1 MWGVVV
7 AHLYEFWE
15 YEPSTLATMTTRPS
29 RTTHQ
34 ERNATMRRR
43 GFTILEL
50 LILLAVLAIV
60 FAIAALD
67 VRPLHNEARSAA
79 NEVASAVR
87 LTRGRAMA
95 TTSAHRLVVAGP
107 SELRMEAAVACD
119 DATGWTEETRFATTL
134 SGSARIAELS
144 DSGDASDYG
153 PATAGDVLLCFDPRG
168 LADASPTV
176 KLRDARGR
184 IAEVDVYAGGG
195 VELR

>member
-1 MWGVVV
+1 MM
-7 AHLYEFWE
+7 H
-15 YEPSTLATMTTRPS
+15 
-29 RTTHQ
+29 
-34 ERNATMRRR
+34 RR

-60 FAIAALD
+60 VAIAALD

-87 LTRGRAMA
+87 LTRARAMA

-107 SELRMEAAVACD
+107 SELRTEAAIACD
-119 DATGWTEETRFATTL
+119 DAGGWTEEARFATTL
-134 SGSARIAELS
+134 SGSAEIAELS
-144 DSGDASDYG
+144 ASGAAADYA

-184 IAEVDVYAGGG
+184 IAEVDLYAGGG
-195 VELR
+195 VALR

>member
-1 MWGVVV
+1 MSTVPPMRGAVGVR
-7 AHLYEFWE
+7 LYEFWE

-95 TTSAHRLVVAGP
+95 TTSAHRLGWPALPCCVWRPP
-107 SELRMEAAVACD
+107 SR
-119 DATGWTEETRFATTL
+119 ATTL
-134 SGSARIAELS
+134 
-144 DSGDASDYG
+144 
-153 PATAGDVLLCFDPRG
+153 PA
-168 LADASPTV
+168 
-176 KLRDARGR
+176 
-184 IAEVDVYAGGG
+184 
-195 VELR
+195 